1 MINLRNIVLIG
12 MSGVG
17 KTTIGKALSKALNR
31 KFIDTDN
38 LIELKMGITI
48 DEIFSLYGE
57 EYFRKLESQIIDELY
72 RDENLII
79 STGGGIVLNNSNI
92 IKLKENGIIILLES
106 SIENIVNNIKNSN
119 RIRPL
124 LNKEENIYE
133 KVKKMYNSR
142 KNLYF
147 FSSDFIIFVNHKSI
161 DEIVYEILRRCV
173 KINS

>member
-1 MINLRNIVLIG
+1 MINLKNIVLIG

-119 RIRPL
+119 TIRPL
-124 LNKEENIYE
+124 INKEEDIYE
-133 KVKKMYNSR
+133 KVKNMYNIR
-142 KNLYF
+142 KDLYL
-147 FSSDFIIFVNHKSI
+147 FSSDFIIFVDNKSI
-161 DEIVYEILRRCV
+161 DKIVYEILGKCV